1 MAWSN
6 VTLVVNTGGANANV
20 SYTLNTSDYQDGVAT
35 IQNSM
40 KSGGFWIQN
49 TAAGIVYNQFI
60 PSTAIVSVTLT

>member
-1 MAWSN
+1 MAFST
-6 VTLVVNTGGANANV
+6 VTLVVNSGGANTNV
-20 SYTLNTSDYQDGVAT
+20 SYTLSTSDYQEGVAA

-49 TAAGIVYNQFI
+49 TAAGVVFNQFI